1 MGREERDKES
11 GGAREGDHVALR
23 NDPTT
28 GEQITD
34 ESPWEGLDGS
44 AELVADTVACQQ
56 NPSGLT

>member
-1 MGREERDKES
+1 M
-11 GGAREGDHVALR
+11 ALR